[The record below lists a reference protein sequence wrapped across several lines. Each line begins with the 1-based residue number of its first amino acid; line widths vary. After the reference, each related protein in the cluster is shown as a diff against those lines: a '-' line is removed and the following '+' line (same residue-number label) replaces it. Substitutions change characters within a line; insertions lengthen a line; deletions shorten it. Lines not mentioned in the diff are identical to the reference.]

1 VLQRSASR
9 RPGEEIGGQLQ
20 HLRIVRRSAVL
31 AGVALSAVLAMAGL
45 TMAPA
50 GAATRQASTPA
61 TASSATSNVPNVAP
75 ETSGALSQVC
85 SAPKAKG
92 VASCLAIRV
101 DKARSGFGVRLGTTA
116 APSGFGPSQLLSAY
130 DLPGDGGEG
139 ATIAIVDAYDDP
151 DAAADLAVYRE
162 QFGLPALASGQFRK
176 VNQEG
181 FPGDYPAGDPSW
193 ATEISL
199 DLDMISALAP
209 KADIILVEA
218 DSATEVNLGTA
229 VNEAVALGAS
239 YVSNSYGG
247 TDSAV
252 GPQLNAD
259 YFDHPGV
266 AIVASAGDGGYG
278 VEFPAASPDV
288 TAVGGTTLSQAPG
301 TTRGWTETAW
311 SDTGSGCSAYEPKP
325 SFQQDTGCAKRT
337 VADVSA
343 DANPYSGVAVYD
355 SYSDGDAAYGQGWGQ
370 YGGTSVAAP
379 VITATYALAG
389 PIATGSYPNADPYK
403 HTADLNDVT
412 SGSNGTCSPSYLCTA
427 GPGYDGPTGL
437 GTPAGTAAFADTSYG
452 VLTGKVTSTAGQP
465 VAGAQ
470 LRITGSASA
479 TTTTGADGTYQTRL
493 PAGDYQISV
502 TSYGYAAGTSDGVT
516 IAVGAT
522 TVRSVKLRAE
532 PRITLSGAV
541 TDSSGHGWPVHSLV
555 VLDYGTGTLETYT
568 SPVTGRY
575 SLRVPGESS
584 YQVQVTPQI
593 SGYSTTDVSVT
604 LGAANTT
611 RNLGVSADLLASEGS
626 APGYDQNTSGTAQ
639 TFAAGT
645 LPSGW
650 TLATAAGSPWSFL
663 SAALLG
669 TSSGEAYVADFTE
682 TPTDASLYTPVA
694 SVPAGQSPVVSF
706 TTEELLGL
714 AQVDITTD
722 GGKTWQT
729 EWSSGDIYDGQV
741 EFTLPSAGEARS
753 VQLRFRYQAYDAA
766 SSTGALW
773 DVGDVLLG
781 TAWLTLQPGGL
792 VEGNVTDANTGE
804 GLDGVS
810 VDVAGQ
816 PESATTS
823 AAMAGLGADSDGF
836 YYLFSAA
843 GRHTITGTLLNYGEG
858 RAAVDVA
865 ADGIAVGEV
874 VMPAG
879 QVATSGNISAT
890 VSPGGTATGALTLAN
905 TGNKEATVVID
916 QFPGSGAEDA
926 AALSQAVSRE
936 TEPTA
941 RAQTIAVKPGTGES
955 LVQRLVAARHSAATA
970 ATAATAAGLAAGA
983 ATATTSAPAWSALT
997 DLPTATYEGVAGSY
1011 DGTVYEGLGANDL
1024 LATSNLLYSYDR
1036 ATGAWNTEASAPVAV
1051 GEAGYAIIGDNLYV
1065 TGGIGG
1071 SLATGLTLVTT
1082 TQVYDFAT
1090 DTWSQVAA
1098 DPYTIAGTD
1107 VALDGELYQ
1116 IGGVSAATL
1125 SLSNIVSVYDP
1136 STNTWS
1142 EVTSYP
1148 ADIDDQACGAIA
1160 GTLYCAGGDDVS
1172 SAPVSDAYAY
1182 TPGDTNWQQI
1192 SALPISLAGA
1202 AFSVADGE
1210 LLVSGGETA
1219 TSSEMTTAGYKYDP
1233 AMNWWVPL
1241 PPAATA
1247 TFGAAGAL
1255 GFYALGGLTQGGVI
1269 GDAAVLTGYDQVD
1282 AVSLPWLSLS
1292 QDTISIQP
1300 GRKVTIEIGLDA
1312 AEAGLSG
1319 SGTVTAAL
1327 GFETDTPYE
1336 VTPVAVSLTVR

>member
-1 VLQRSASR
+1 
-9 RPGEEIGGQLQ
+9 
-20 HLRIVRRSAVL
+20 
-31 AGVALSAVLAMAGL
+31 VALSAALAMAGL
-45 TMAPA
+45 TTAPA
-50 GAATRQASTPA
+50 GAVTRQASTPA
-61 TASSATSNVPNVAP
+61 TAGSATSNVPNVAP
-75 ETSGALSQVC
+75 ETSGTLSQVC
-85 SAPKAKG
+85 SAPKTKG

-162 QFGLPALASGQFRK
+162 QFGLPVLEPGQFRK

-199 DLDMISALAP
+199 DLDMVSAIAP

-218 DSATEVNLGTA
+218 DGPTEASLGIA

-247 TDSAV
+247 TDSAAD
-252 GPQLNAD
+252 PQLDAE

-266 AIVASAGDGGYG
+266 AIVASAGDSGYG
-278 VEFPAASPDV
+278 VEFPAAAPDV

-311 SDTGSGCSAYEPKP
+311 SRTGSGCSAYEPKP
-325 SFQQDTGCAKRT
+325 GFQPDTGCAKRT

-343 DANPYSGVAVYD
+343 DANPYTGVAVYD
-355 SYSDGDAAYGQGWGQ
+355 SYSDGGATYGQGWGQ

-379 VITATYALAG
+379 VITATYALGG
-389 PIATGSYPNADPYK
+389 PIATGSHPNADPYK
-403 HTADLNDVT
+403 HAADLNDVT

-437 GTPAGTAAFADTSYG
+437 GTPAGTGAFADTSYG

-470 LRITGSASA
+470 LSITGSASV
-479 TTTTGADGTYQTRL
+479 TTTTDADGTYQTRL
-493 PAGDYQISV
+493 PAGGYRISV
-502 TSYGYAAGTSDGVT
+502 TSYGYSASTADGVA

-522 TVRSVKLRAE
+522 TVRSVKLTTE
-532 PRITLSGAV
+532 PRITVSGTV

-584 YQVQVTPQI
+584 YQVQVVPQI
-593 SGYSTTDVSVT
+593 SGYSTADVIVT
-604 LGAANTT
+604 LGAENTT
-611 RNLGVSADLLASEGS
+611 RNIGVSADLLADEGS
-626 APGYDQNTSGTAQ
+626 APGYDQHTSGTAQ
-639 TFAAGT
+639 TFTDGT

-663 SAALLG
+663 SAASLDASTG
-669 TSSGEAYVADFTE
+669 QAAVTDFTE
-682 TPTDASLYTPVA
+682 TPTDASLYTPAV
-694 SVPAGQSPVVSF
+694 SVPAGQSPLVSF
-706 TTEELLGL
+706 TTSEFFGL

-722 GGKTWQT
+722 GGQTWQT
-729 EWSSGDIYDGQV
+729 EWSQGDVYNGQV

-753 VQLRFRYQAYDAA
+753 VQLRFRYQAYDSAT
-766 SSTGALW
+766 SSGAW
-773 DVGDVLLG
+773 WFVRDVLLG
-781 TAWLTLQPGGL
+781 TAWLSPRPGGL
-792 VEGNVTDANTGE
+792 VEGHVTDANTGQ

-810 VDVAGQ
+810 VGVGGQ
-816 PESATTS
+816 PEAATAS
-823 AAMAGLGADSDGF
+823 AAMAGLGADGDGF
-836 YYLFSAA
+836 YYLFSAD
-843 GRHTITGTLLNYGEG
+843 GRHTITGTLPNYGEG
-858 RAAVDVA
+858 RARVDVA
-865 ADGIAVGEV
+865 AGEVTVGEV

-879 QVATSGNISAT
+879 KVATSGNISAT
-890 VSPGGTATGALTLAN
+890 VSQDSTATGTLTLAN
-905 TGNKEATVVID
+905 TGNRAATVAIN
-916 QFPGSGAEDA
+916 QFPGSGSENA
-926 AALSQAVSRE
+926 AVLSQAVSRE

-941 RAQTIAVKPGTGES
+941 RAKTVAVTPGTGES

-970 ATAATAAGLAAGA
+970 ATAAGSA
-983 ATATTSAPAWSALT
+983 ATAAATSSAPAWSALT

-1011 DGTVYEGLGANDL
+1011 DGTAYEGLGANGL
-1024 LATSNLLYSYDR
+1024 LATSNLLYSYDP
-1036 ATGAWNTEASAPVAV
+1036 ATSAWQTQAGAPVAV
-1051 GEAGYAIIGDNLYV
+1051 AEAGYATIGDELYV

-1071 SLATGLTLVTT
+1071 SLATGLTVVTT

-1090 DTWSQVAA
+1090 NTWSQVAA

-1116 IGGVSAATL
+1116 IGGVSATTL

-1148 ADIDDQACGAIA
+1148 ADIDNEACGAIA
-1160 GTLYCAGGDDVS
+1160 GTLYCAGGDVS
-1172 SAPVSDAYAY
+1172 SAAVSDAYAY
-1182 TPGDTNWQQI
+1182 TPGDTSWQQI
-1192 SALPISLAGA
+1192 SALPIPLLGA

-1210 LLVSGGETA
+1210 LLVSGGETVA
-1219 TSSEMTTAGYKYDP
+1219 GSELTTAGYKYDP

-1255 GFYALGGLTQGGVI
+1255 GFYTFGGLAQASVVGEA
-1269 GDAAVLTGYDQVD
+1269 DVLTGYDQVD

-1292 QDTISIQP
+1292 QHTISIQP
-1300 GRKVTIEIGLDA
+1300 GRKVTIEIGLNA

-1336 VTPVAVSLTVR
+1336 VTPVAVSLTAR